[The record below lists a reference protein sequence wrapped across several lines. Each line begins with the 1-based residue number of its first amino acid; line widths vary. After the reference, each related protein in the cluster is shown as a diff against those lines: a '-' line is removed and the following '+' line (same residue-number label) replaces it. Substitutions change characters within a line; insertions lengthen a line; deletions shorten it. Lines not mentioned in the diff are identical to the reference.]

1 MGLNPDRPKNP
12 APAVQPLPG
21 LDQALKLTFE
31 KKTEVLKD
39 PKLGLTNVDEIVSRI
54 TDDTLQKTDRNGVP
68 VIDHILMVAHAANR
82 GDYAQTMLERV
93 YHPGLSTQDQHGTCG
108 AESIVRLFNIK
119 DIGEWARVSQE
130 LVTSGKS
137 RLRFGT
143 LVQMPDDFTKPDAS
157 SNRSNFDALLQ
168 SSFMNAAA
176 PDGFKYSNSKQVYIN
191 KTDISEVRPEGM
203 ASDAA
208 KALIESFSVRDGAGT
223 PQLSPHRLV
232 SKEIVTGAGLHEA
245 LLKEVNVKDKN
256 GVAKKPTYIVL
267 KWPHQD
273 ALHAVILLGRD
284 DEGNVVFSNPH
295 GATKDK
301 NNGDTLSNPPR
312 TIVENA
318 VGRQSMTLDD
328 FKRHFHSVLVEKYE
342 STSAQETTFN
352 KRVNEVAEIESQIGR
367 KLENSVQ
374 GKTKEGVQRLL
385 RENSFQQEMSR
396 AVSEAISSPTT
407 GGLSSFVGAERAT
420 TLAQEI
426 KDARNI
432 RDDAARASKVDEIV
446 SAFMK
451 GQQVQSLLSE
461 YVQGTGKFVARQ
473 AVNDPNL
480 QRTIESLTA
489 GGAKGVKEFS
499 NRRSLMAVE
508 SVAFD
513 SIKEHTRS
521 LITRHTTKSPLEV
534 DTNQV
539 GWFNTLSVS
548 KVFDMLKQHDR
559 KERTVSNYPQRLS
572 NDDFSERDAFKRRVI
587 YGIATFVGFAACA
600 SATATLGPGALVLG
614 KGVLFF
620 GGLAT
625 MSRSRGLGT
634 DSAYSW
640 EDFKRF
646 TPGTHEEAMHGL
658 ASVFKSL
665 RGDGLGISS
674 RRENA
679 LKAIHSAM
687 LKLEEL
693 HSRNPKGRLDPEQWQ
708 QEFRA
713 IDETHK
719 RLRPGVIQL
728 VGSVAP
734 VAAVSAPLWGP
745 IGSLLGF

>member
-1 MGLNPDRPKNP
+1 MGLNPFVPKNP
-12 APAVQPLPG
+12 AVEPVPG
-21 LDQALKLTFE
+21 LEQVLNLPFD
-31 KKTEVLKD
+31 KKKELLSD
-39 PKLGLTNVDEIVSRI
+39 AKLGLSNVAEIVARI

-108 AESIVRLFNIK
+108 AESIVRLLNIK

-137 RLRFGT
+137 MLRFGT

-176 PDGFKYSNSKQVYIN
+176 PVGFKYSNSKQVYIN
-191 KTDISEVRPEGM
+191 KTERSEVRPEGM

-208 KALIESFSVRDGAGT
+208 KDLIESFSFRDVSGT
-223 PQLSPHRLV
+223 LERSPHRLV
-232 SKEIVTGAGLHEA
+232 SKEIVTGAGLHEE
-245 LLKEVNVKDKN
+245 LLKEVA
-256 GVAKKPTYIVL
+256 GPPQKPTYISL

-273 ALHAVILLGRD
+273 ALHAVVLFAYSPNTK
-284 DEGNVVFSNPH
+284 EVFFSNPH
-295 GATKDK
+295 GETKGK
-301 NNGDTLSNPPR
+301 ENGDKLSNPPR

-318 VGRQSMTLDD
+318 LGRQSMTLDD
-328 FKRHFHSVLVEKYE
+328 FKRHFNSVLVEKYE
-342 STSAQETTFN
+342 STSTQETKFN
-352 KRVNEVAEIESQIGR
+352 KRVNEVAEIESQIGQ
-367 KLENSVQ
+367 KLEKSVQ

-396 AVSEAISSPTT
+396 AVNEAISSPTPV
-407 GGLSSFVGAERAT
+407 GLSSFVGAERAT

-432 RDDAARASKVDEIV
+432 RDDATRASKVDEIV

-461 YVQGTGKFVARQ
+461 YVQGTGKLVASQ

-480 QRTIESLTA
+480 QRTIESLKA
-489 GGAKGVKEFS
+489 GGATGVEEFS

-559 KERTVSNYPQRLS
+559 KERTMSNYPQRLS